1 MITKR
6 KNSRVIKIGVA
17 FIGTLSLLFLAWW
30 ALALHIPT
38 GPPRLFKF
46 AQVNRGDLEIIVSST
61 GTLAAVET
69 VEIGT
74 QVSGTIEKLLIDYND
89 QVKKDQ
95 VLAVL
100 DQALFNASVSNAK
113 AGVLKAQAE
122 YKQAE
127 TEFERNA
134 PLHEKGYISE
144 QEFLPISTAVDTTK
158 AVLQSAG
165 ANLQQAQINLD
176 HTVIRSPINGTVID
190 RSIDAGQTVAASL
203 STPTLFLIAEDLS
216 RMQIETQVDETDIGQ
231 IRQGQQVRFMVQSYP
246 EQMFFGSVR
255 QIRLQPETVD
265 NVVTYT
271 VIVGAS
277 NKSGRLMPGMTAT
290 VDFIVHQAEDALLVP
305 VTALSFK
312 PDSRFDSV
320 SGNSKVETSQVFCPE
335 NGGKLRAVKITTG
348 QSDGLVT
355 EVTEGALSEG
365 MMIAIGIKQEEDGSD
380 ADSGFSLFGLMRQGQ
395 GAGPGR
401 GPRP

>member
-6 KNSRVIKIGVA
+6 NNSRVIKIGVA

-30 ALALHIPT
+30 ALALHSPT
-38 GPPRLFKF
+38 RPPRLFKF

-74 QVSGTIEKLLIDYND
+74 QVSGTIEKLLVDYND
-89 QVKKDQ
+89 QVKNGQ

-100 DQALFNASVSNAK
+100 DQDLFTASVSNAK

-134 PLHEKGYISE
+134 PLHKKGYISE

-158 AVLQSAG
+158 AALQSAE

-176 HTVIRSPINGTVID
+176 HTVIRSPINGTIID

-246 EQMFFGSVR
+246 EQMFTGSVR

-271 VIVGAS
+271 VIVEAS
-277 NKSGRLMPGMTAT
+277 NEEGRLMPGMTAT
-290 VDFIVHQAEDALLVP
+290 VDFIVHQAKDALLVP

-312 PDSRFDSV
+312 PDSRFDSESV
-320 SGNSKVETSQVFCPE
+320 NSEAETSQVFCQE
-335 NGGKLRAVKITTG
+335 NGGQLRAVKITTG
-348 QSDGLVT
+348 QSNGLVT

-365 MMIAIGIKQEEDGSD
+365 MMIAIGVKQEEDGSD

-395 GAGPGR
+395 GPRPGR